1 MDPQRQRIQEDLRG
15 LIEGEIRCDDV
26 FLQLYATD
34 ASLFHIRPLGVVR
47 PKSTDDVAAVLS
59 YCHENGI
66 PLHPRGAGS
75 GLAGESLGAG
85 LVLDCS
91 AHMRQIMSIGD
102 DFVRLQPG
110 VVHERLNTVLRK
122 RGKTFGPDP
131 ANSVVTTM
139 GSVVAI
145 DASGRRWLKYGS
157 ARRHVRNLRVVLA
170 DGYRLDA
177 GREPLVDGFSRDAD
191 ERKRSLVND
200 LVVLLRTHAALIER
214 SRPKSRLNRSGYAV
228 FDALKDDS
236 LDLAGLISGSEGTL
250 GVITEMTLGI
260 QPLPR
265 HTGLAMLMFE
275 RVENAARAVHDVLE
289 FEPTACDMM
298 DRRHLSLAREVDP
311 RYESLI
317 PANTE
322 SILLVEVDGDDPTEV
337 REKLRR
343 IVDQVKNRKALAFEA
358 RQALSPE
365 NIALFQQL
373 PREVTPLLHSIKGS
387 TRPLPFVEDFAVP
400 PEALSLALVEIQNVL
415 KRHQVTA
422 SLFGHVGHG
431 QLHVRP
437 FLDLADP
444 AHVAL
449 MDRLA
454 SDLYDVVL
462 AVGGTISG
470 EHGDGLSRTPF
481 LRRQYGDLC
490 DVFRELKRLFDP
502 RGILNPGKIVGDALP
517 TLTHDL
523 RPLSAEPTVSEA
535 GETPTPEVS
544 RELIKLQLTWSP
556 DDILRST
563 NSCNG
568 CGVCRAQNSQVR
580 MCPIFRFGP
589 AEEASPRAKAN
600 LMRGLLTGQLPPE
613 SVKTDEFK
621 AVADLCVN
629 CQQCRLE
636 CPASVDVPRL
646 MLEAKAAYVSNN
658 GLKLA
663 EWLVTRYDILG
674 AAGSMTA
681 PIANWLIG
689 NRTFRW
695 LMEKVI
701 GIAQARKLPS
711 FTSRV
716 FMRRAKARQLT
727 KPSRVAGRKVLYFV
741 DTYANYHDPLLA
753 EAVVAILEHNGI
765 SVFVP
770 PNQGQ
775 SGIAM
780 ISLGAAELARRT
792 ARENI
797 AVLAEAVRQGYT
809 IVTAEPSAAL
819 CLKVEYPQLIDDED
833 SRLVADNTMEACH
846 YLWQLHTAGKLQ
858 LDLKPINAVVG
869 YHQPCHMKALEI
881 GSPGEHLLR
890 LVPGLTVATVEKGCS
905 GMAGSF
911 GLKKENF
918 RNSIRAGWD
927 LISTVREADWNA
939 GTTECSACKMQMEQ
953 GTSKPTIHPLK
964 LLALSYG
971 IMPELNDLLA
981 TRSQELIVT

>member
-15 LIEGEIRCDDV
+15 LITGDVRCDDV
-26 FLQLYATD
+26 FLQLYASD
-34 ASLFHIRPLGVVR
+34 ASLFQVLPLGVVR
-47 PKSTDDVAAVLS
+47 PKSTDDVVAVLR
-59 YCHENGI
+59 YCHENEI

-75 GLAGESLGAG
+75 GLAGESLGRG
-85 LVLDCS
+85 LVLDFS
-91 AHMRQIMSIGD
+91 AHMRQILSIGD
-102 DFVRLQPG
+102 DTVRLQPG
-110 VVHERLNTVLRK
+110 VVHERLNTALRK
-122 RGKTFGPDP
+122 RGLLFGPDP
-131 ANSVVTTM
+131 ANSAVTTM

-145 DASGRRWLKYGS
+145 DGSGRHWLKYGS
-157 ARRHVRNLRVVLA
+157 ARRQIRNLRIVLA
-170 DGYRLDA
+170 DGTRLEA
-177 GREPLVDGFSRDAD
+177 GREPLVDGVSRDPD
-191 ERKRSLVND
+191 ERKRDLINR
-200 LVVLLRTHAALIER
+200 LVVLLRNNAQLIER
-214 SRPKSRLNRSGYAV
+214 YRPKSRLNRSGYAV
-228 FDALKDDS
+228 FDALREDS

-250 GVITEMTLGI
+250 AVITEMTLAV
-260 QPLPR
+260 QSLPR

-275 RVENAARAVHDVLE
+275 RMDNAARAVHDVVELE
-289 FEPTACDMM
+289 PIACDLM
-298 DRRHLSLAREVDP
+298 DRRHLSLAREVDN
-311 RYESLI
+311 RYETLI
-317 PANTE
+317 PAQTE
-322 SILLVEVDGDDPTEV
+322 AILLVEVEGDDPTVV

-343 IVDQVKNRKALAFEA
+343 IIDQIKNRKALAFEA

-365 NIALFQQL
+365 NIALFGQL
-373 PREVTPLLHSIKGS
+373 PREVTPLLHGMKGS

-400 PEALSLALVEIQNVL
+400 PEALSMVLIEVQNVL
-415 KRHQVTA
+415 KRHHVTA

-454 SDLYDVVL
+454 SELYDVVL

-481 LRRQYGDLC
+481 MRRQYGDLC
-490 DVFRELKRLFDP
+490 DIFREVKQVFDP
-502 RGILNPGKIVGDALP
+502 RGIMNPGKIVGDSLP

-523 RPLSAEPTVSEA
+523 RPLTAESAPVDSEEQA
-535 GETPTPEVS
+535 APDAE

-556 DDILRST
+556 DAILQT
-563 NSCNG
+563 ANSCNG
-568 CGVCRAQNSQVR
+568 CGVCRAQSADVR
-580 MCPIFRFGP
+580 MCPIFRFAP

-600 LMRGLLTGQLPPE
+600 LMRSLLTGRLDPE

-636 CPASVDVPRL
+636 CPAGVDIPRL
-646 MLEAKAAYVSNN
+646 MLEAKAAYVSSN
-658 GLKLA
+658 GLKMA

-674 AAGSMTA
+674 AAGSLSA

-689 NRTFRW
+689 NRPFRW
-695 LMEKVI
+695 LLEKLI
-701 GIAQARKLPS
+701 GIAHARKLPR

-716 FMRRAKARQLT
+716 FMRRAKTRQLM
-727 KPSRVAGRKVLYFV
+727 KPSRNAGRKVLFFV
-741 DTYANYHDPLLA
+741 DTYANYHDPQLA
-753 EAVVAILEHNGI
+753 ESLVAVFEHNGV

-780 ISLGAAELARRT
+780 ISLGAAELARKT
-792 ARENI
+792 AQRNI
-797 AVLAEAVRQGYT
+797 TLLAEAVRQGYT

-819 CLKVEYPQLIDDED
+819 CLKIEYPQLIDDEE
-833 SRLVADNTMEACH
+833 SKLVADNTMEACQ
-846 YLWQLHTAGKLQ
+846 YLWSMHTAGKLQ
-858 LDLKPINAVVG
+858 LDFKPVNAVVG
-869 YHQPCHMKALEI
+869 YHQPCHMKALET
-881 GSPGEHLLR
+881 GSPGAQLLR
-890 LVPGLTVATVEKGCS
+890 LVPGLNVITVEKGCS

-927 LISTVREADWNA
+927 LISTVREADWTA

-964 LLALSYG
+964 LLALSYRL
-971 IMPELNDLLA
+971 MPELDQLLA
-981 TRSQELIVT
+981 QRSRELTVT